1 MPSRTKKR
9 ILTKQARRDRSDS
22 SSSLPDAT
30 RTKWCNKPV
39 LDVHAS
45 ATSWSDSEMG
55 GGRIQP
61 DEREENKP
69 NRNPPEMPQSDS
81 GQVTTH
87 PQRSPIKSSEQD
99 TEQKPAPSRFFR
111 PPERSLAK
119 RFLDAY
125 RNLQQL
131 PEQEADMLDSQP
143 ADHFLHHY
151 HSVDEHQTHH
161 AQATIA
167 PPLELSDCEL
177 DEHYGDWHDDSAA
190 FDFPPASDAQLS
202 DSPLDV
208 FGTSFEQA
216 KKQLWVGKPM
226 RR

>member
-9 ILTKQARRDRSDS
+9 ISTKRARRDRSDS
-22 SSSLPDAT
+22 STSLPDAT
-30 RTKWCNKPV
+30 RTKWRKKPV
-39 LDVHAS
+39 LDVHSS

-55 GGRIQP
+55 GGCIQP
-61 DEREENKP
+61 DEREDNKHP
-69 NRNPPEMPQSDS
+69 RKPFEMPQSDS
-81 GQVTTH
+81 GPATTH
-87 PQRSPIKSSEQD
+87 PQRSPIKSPEQD
-99 TEQKPAPSRFFR
+99 TEQEPAPSRFFR

-119 RFLDAY
+119 RSLDAY

-131 PEQEADMLDSQP
+131 PEQEAGMQDSQP
-143 ADHFLHHY
+143 ADHFLAHY
-151 HSVDEHQTHH
+151 HSVDEHQTHY
-161 AQATIA
+161 APATFA
-167 PPLELSDCEL
+167 PPLEQSSYEL
-177 DEHYGDWHDDSAA
+177 DERCVGWHDDSAA
-190 FDFPPASDAQLS
+190 FDFAPVSNAQLS